1 MAGPEALWISV
12 GLFVF
17 SVLTSIPFAIITKL
31 QKMFEDPGD
40 FDYIAFCVEDL
51 PQIGQ
56 VIILKNISFLPV
68 GMYKYVIP

>member
-1 MAGPEALWISV
+1 MAGTEALWISV

-17 SVLTSIPFAIITKL
+17 SVVTSTPFAIITKL
-31 QKMFEDPGD
+31 KKMFEEPGD

-56 VIILKNISFLPV
+56 VTLMLLKALSSWYTLL
-68 GMYKYVIP
+68 K